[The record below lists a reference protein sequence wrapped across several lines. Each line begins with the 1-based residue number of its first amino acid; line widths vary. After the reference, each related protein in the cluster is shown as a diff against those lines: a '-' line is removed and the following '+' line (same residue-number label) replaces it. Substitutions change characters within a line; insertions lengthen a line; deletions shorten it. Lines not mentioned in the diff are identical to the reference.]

1 MPTKDCERLVQF
13 RLVAFHKTGN
23 VSNLRKG
30 MTMKNV
36 NFEEL
41 MLNAKVKSV
50 MTELVIDT
58 IKNLQDSRKCVMTTY
73 DRVPTGEMK
82 VKERWD
88 SSQRKLVTCYDEET
102 GEVLMEEEYKYVDRE
117 KRDDELD
124 ESDCI
129 KLKAYDSFIEKLCSM
144 L

>member
-1 MPTKDCERLVQF
+1 MAGAIPAERF
-13 RLVAFHKTGN
+13 YKTGV
-23 VSNLRKG
+23 VSKTRKG
-30 MTMKNV
+30 MIMKNV
-36 NFEEL
+36 NFDEL
-41 MLNAKVKSV
+41 MMNARVKTA
-50 MTELVIDT
+50 MTELVIDV
-58 IKNLQDSRKCVMTTY
+58 IKDLQGNRKCVMTTY

-88 SSQRKLVTCYDEET
+88 SSQHKLVTCYDEET
-102 GEVLMEEEYKYVDRE
+102 GEVLMEEEFKYVDRE

-124 ESDCI
+124 DSDRI